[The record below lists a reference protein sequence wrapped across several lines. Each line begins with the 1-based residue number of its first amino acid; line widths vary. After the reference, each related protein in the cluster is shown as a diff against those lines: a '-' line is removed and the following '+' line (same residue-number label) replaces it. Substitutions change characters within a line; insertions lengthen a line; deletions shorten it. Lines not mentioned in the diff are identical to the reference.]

1 MVKGKSRMFFCIRYS
16 HIMLVLIFATVTLS
30 RAEMLTYRDAVKN
43 TLNNSAR
50 IRVKIEEINI
60 SDAVYRQSV
69 AGLYPEITANSR
81 FEKYEN
87 LDKRDDQAIKT
98 VSSEVIGGEANA
110 WRSSIYLWGQYYISH
125 WYKKRFEAAYYE
137 KLKDASYYECD
148 IETKKLLRELID
160 AYGAAVEGKIKISYA
175 AETLKL
181 LQGILNLKK
190 NAFAGG
196 QAAYEDVL
204 KVEAEIA
211 DTERQLSSLKKEFN
225 ENLERLRS
233 YMGMDCSDD
242 VELELLSDGKMQIT
256 AFPKIA
262 EDTPEYK
269 ARMMELEALN
279 LKEKAAAN
287 NYLPDVSVYGRY
299 DYYGSNPDSLYSS
312 VRDIRET
319 AYSAGILITLPVFD
333 GGVRKWERKKS
344 DFELRRQKESVMAV
358 MEEKGRD
365 IKTLYAGYSE
375 LLKSLEHYRKL
386 HDRYSKILD
395 ITKKATVFGERSL
408 MDIMEMEKDAL
419 AVSRDM
425 KTAEHAIA
433 VYEKRLALETDYKH
447 FISEYYG
454 DWAYKY

>member
-1 MVKGKSRMFFCIRYS
+1 MSFCVRCS
-16 HIMLVLIFATVTLS
+16 FLALLLITATVSLS
-30 RAEMLTYRDAVKN
+30 GAEMLTYRDAVKN

-50 IRVKIEEINI
+50 IRVKIEEINL
-60 SDAVYRQSV
+60 SDAVYRQSF

-137 KLKDASYYECD
+137 KLKDASYFECD
-148 IETKKLLRELID
+148 IEVKKLLREFTD
-160 AYGAAVEGKIKISYA
+160 AYGAAAEGKIKISYA
-175 AETLKL
+175 EKTLKL
-181 LQGILNLKK
+181 LHGILNLKK

-211 DTERQLSSLKKEFN
+211 DTGRQISSLKKEFY

-242 VELELLSDGKMQIT
+242 VELELFVSDGTMQIA

-262 EDTPEYK
+262 ENTPEYK
-269 ARMMELEALN
+269 ARMMELEALT

-299 DYYGSNPDSLYSS
+299 DYYGSNPDSLDNS

-375 LLKSLEHYRKL
+375 LSKSLEHYRKL
-386 HDRYSKILD
+386 HDRYGKILD
-395 ITKKATVFGERSL
+395 ITKKANTFGEKSL
-408 MDIMEMEKDAL
+408 MDIMEMEKEAL
-419 AVSRDM
+419 TVLRDL

-454 DWAYKY
+454 DWTYKY

>member
-1 MVKGKSRMFFCIRYS
+1 MSFRVRCSFYALLFIA
-16 HIMLVLIFATVTLS
+16 ATASLS
-30 RAEMLTYRDAVKN
+30 GAEMLTYRDAVKN

-60 SDAVYRQSV
+60 SDAVYRQSF

-98 VSSEVIGGEANA
+98 ISSEVIGGEANA
-110 WRSSIYLWGQYYISH
+110 WRSSIYLWGQYYFSH
-125 WYKKRFEAAYYE
+125 WYKKRFETAYYE

-148 IETKKLLRELID
+148 METKKLLRELID
-160 AYGAAVEGKIKISYA
+160 AYGAAAEGKIKISYA
-175 AETLKL
+175 AKTLKL
-181 LQGILNLKK
+181 LHSILNLKK
-190 NAFAGG
+190 TAFAGG

-233 YMGMDCSDD
+233 YMGSDCSDD
-242 VELELLSDGKMQIT
+242 VELELLVSDGKFQMA
-256 AFPKIA
+256 AFEKLV
-262 EDTPEYK
+262 EGTPEYK
-269 ARMMELEALN
+269 ARMTELEAIK
-279 LKEKAAAN
+279 LKEKAVAN
-287 NYLPDVSVYGRY
+287 NYWPDISAYGRY
-299 DYYGSNPDSLYSS
+299 DYYGSNPDSLDNS

-319 AYSAGILITLPVFD
+319 SYSAGILITLPVFD
-333 GGVRKWERKKS
+333 GGVRKWERRKS
-344 DFELRRQKESVMAV
+344 DHELRRQKESVMAV

-375 LLKSLEHYRKL
+375 LSKSLEHYRKL

-395 ITKKATVFGERSL
+395 ITKKANVFGEKNL
-408 MDIMEMEKDAL
+408 MDIMEMEKEAL
-419 AVSRDM
+419 SVSRDL

-433 VYEKRLALETDYKH
+433 VYEKRLALEMDYKH